1 VASKRAS
8 ACIAFFLG
16 SGVALP
22 PSVLCG
28 ALPAGFE
35 GACGS
40 GGGSGGGEDEGGSTA
55 PTTAAGAAAAVAD
68 AVGARV
74 GVGVGAPSAAGGGRG
89 APLRARRVRG
99 GGEDDS
105 GELAAALLLA
115 EARLTALEDERAGAL
130 LGARAAA
137 EGERAARHRAAAAE
151 LAREDLETQ
160 LLGAR
165 LSMARLVKQL
175 EDAGVGTVVDAA
187 DEGGAAGEAGAAAE
201 QLVGGGAHLAIG
213 FFPAPLEEGEG
224 EEGGEEGLL
233 APHAEGGENPR
244 AAKGGGGW
252 TDGKD
257 CQADAQMAAL
267 AGL

>member
-1 VASKRAS
+1 MASKRAS
-8 ACIAFFLG
+8 ACIAFLVG

-28 ALPAGFE
+28 GLPAGFE
-35 GACGS
+35 GACG
-40 GGGSGGGEDEGGSTA
+40 GGEGEGGSAA
-55 PTTAAGAAAAVAD
+55 PATAARAAAAVAD
-68 AVGARV
+68 AVGAR
-74 GVGVGAPSAAGGGRG
+74 VGVGAPSAAGGGRG

-99 GGEDDS
+99 GGDDDS
-105 GELAAALLLA
+105 GELAAALLHA
-115 EARLTALEDERAGAL
+115 EARLAALEDERAGAL

-213 FFPAPLEEGEG
+213 FFPAPLEEGEEG

-233 APHAEGGENPR
+233 APHAEAGENPR

-252 TDGKD
+252 ADGKD